1 MKNKYQFTVGYDV
14 NVTYTLRDQ
23 IVQEIEKNVLQFK
36 SIIDNDPDSPDY
48 LTVID
53 NIKNEAV
60 YGRFWRKIYFV
71 LFHFYLIAF
80 FFLFSFFIYCFHPCR
95 PHILIS
101 LFCAVT
107 L

>member
-60 YGRFWRKIYFV
+60 YGRFLLKIYFV
-71 LFHFYLIAF
+71 CFISFLFDRVFFVFFFYL
-80 FFLFSFFIYCFHPCR
+80 LFS
-95 PHILIS
+95 S
-101 LFCAVT
+101 M
-107 L
+107 

>member
-23 IVQEIEKNVLQFK
+23 ILQEIEKNVLQFK

-60 YGRFWRKIYFV
+60 YGRFLLKIFFV
-71 LFHFYLIAF
+71 CFISFLFDCV
-80 FFLFSFFIYCFHPCR
+80 FLFSFLFIVFIHVT
-95 PHILIS
+95 HI
-101 LFCAVT
+101 F
-107 L
+107 

>member
-60 YGRFWRKIYFV
+60 YGRFLLKIYFICFISF
-71 LFHFYLIAF
+71 LFDRVFFVFFFYL
-80 FFLFSFFIYCFHPCR
+80 LFS
-95 PHILIS
+95 S
-101 LFCAVT
+101 M
-107 L
+107 

>member
-60 YGRFWRKIYFV
+60 YGRFLLKIYFV
-71 LFHFYLIAF
+71 CFISFLFDCVFFVFFFYL
-80 FFLFSFFIYCFHPCR
+80 LFS
-95 PHILIS
+95 S
-101 LFCAVT
+101 M
-107 L
+107 

>member
-60 YGRFWRKIYFV
+60 YGRFLLKIYFICFISF
-71 LFHFYLIAF
+71 LFDRVFFVF
-80 FFLFSFFIYCFHPCR
+80 FFHLLFS
-95 PHILIS
+95 S
-101 LFCAVT
+101 M
-107 L
+107 